1 MPYALSPIRP
11 EDVMHCAY
19 CISIALLE
27 KGPSPFMDIISYNI
41 NPKLERIHDKFII
54 GMGQW
59 RQRVNSISTA
69 DVT

>member
-11 EDVMHCAY
+11 RSPDAFCLL
-19 CISIALLE
+19 CIDCLE
-27 KGPSPFMDIISYNI
+27 WTPPFMEIISCNI
-41 NPKLERIHDKFII
+41 NPKLEKIHDKFII
-54 GMGQW
+54 EMSQW